1 MKTFGSPEAPPQ
13 RGVGG
18 NSKKVIL
25 TYRHRP
31 KFACSIISRHVD
43 MIYIAPPHKLGA
55 LGTQSPWIVPPHV
68 GCRAKFG
75 RSRSNCVSISTGV
88 QNRERWSP
96 VSPLG
101 WDAVNNLSWH
111 AEFDGTSICEKIRQK
126 TGPLVFRLSRSV
138 KLFIESYANRYSRH
152 SNDGPTW

>member
-1 MKTFGSPEAPPQ
+1 MGLVETVKSYSHLVSSP
-13 RGVGG
+13 
-18 NSKKVIL
+18 SKICYHL
-25 TYRHRP
+25 TR
-31 KFACSIISRHVD
+31 VD
-43 MIYIAPPHKLGA
+43 MIYVAPPHKLGA

-96 VSPLG
+96 VFPLG

-111 AEFDGTSICEKIRQK
+111 AEFDGTSIREKEDTPENWAPRVPPFKVSQA
-126 TGPLVFRLSRSV
+126 VHR
-138 KLFIESYANRYSRH
+138 KLRESI
-152 SNDGPTW
+152 